1 MSMNYVG
8 SISILDRGD
17 GPAQAIIDKNK
28 RSVAQ
33 RLADET
39 KDELEK
45 VMHRVEDIYVS
56 YEQSTQDMFLT
67 HGANVEYIEDIK
79 ELEEIL
85 TDELKKKKYEQKVTV
100 FIVGFENMSNQ
111 RLRLIQQVNEFFMDA
126 TKPAEEEPLFSPS
139 PDINIEEIG
148 HSIEETLDSAD
159 RLTDRL
165 GELNSQMVD
174 WLTNFAINKAST
186 KKSKLAEEGKKKM
199 EKALDKAK
207 DDLSGLSEKL
217 LKLQSEMEVK
227 EEKVQQLLKQ
237 LEIKTSDTQ
246 KYRTAAEAAKK
257 SIQEFEETTL
267 RNKEAMQKKDKEIRE
282 LNSKLSMLEL
292 EVGQSDYVSKMSSE
306 RNQEKNGELK
316 TTFAL

>member
-45 VMHRVEDIYVS
+45 VMHRVED
-56 YEQSTQDMFLT
+56 
-67 HGANVEYIEDIK
+67 K

-186 KKSKLAEEGKKKM
+186 K
-199 EKALDKAK
+199 
-207 DDLSGLSEKL
+207 
-217 LKLQSEMEVK
+217 
-227 EEKVQQLLKQ
+227 
-237 LEIKTSDTQ
+237 
-246 KYRTAAEAAKK
+246 
-257 SIQEFEETTL
+257 
-267 RNKEAMQKKDKEIRE
+267 
-282 LNSKLSMLEL
+282 
-292 EVGQSDYVSKMSSE
+292 
-306 RNQEKNGELK
+306 
-316 TTFAL
+316 

>member
-1 MSMNYVG
+1 MSMNYIG

-126 TKPAEEEPLFSPS
+126 TKPPEEEPLFSPS

-186 KKSKLAEEGKKKM
+186 NN
-199 EKALDKAK
+199 
-207 DDLSGLSEKL
+207 
-217 LKLQSEMEVK
+217 LKRSCSV
-227 EEKVQQLLKQ
+227 
-237 LEIKTSDTQ
+237 
-246 KYRTAAEAAKK
+246 YRN
-257 SIQEFEETTL
+257 
-267 RNKEAMQKKDKEIRE
+267 RNT
-282 LNSKLSMLEL
+282 
-292 EVGQSDYVSKMSSE
+292 V
-306 RNQEKNGELK
+306 
-316 TTFAL
+316 